1 MNEEE
6 RKLFK
11 RSNAAGGGDLASAT
25 PPLARWRLVLGKYAK
40 PKMPSVLNSDQQR
53 MSDALEL
60 LYSREYKGRG
70 VRQDARMGPG
80 SLDPSQ
86 LNVTKWLDEVKEL
99 FPKST
104 CEKIT
109 KHALERYGMVDL
121 INDAET
127 LKNMEPS
134 TDLLCA
140 VLSLKGQMKGS
151 VLAEARRLIARVVEE
166 IKRKL
171 MADVRNAISG
181 RVNRFSH
188 SAYKTA
194 RNFDARD
201 TIRRNLKNWDPER
214 RQLVVSEPRFFQ
226 RVTRHIPWEVIICID
241 QSGSMVNSVIH
252 SAVMAGILAALHMV
266 QVKLV
271 IFDTSIVDLSD
282 HASDPVEVLMSV
294 QLGGGTNIGAAVR
307 YCEQLVSQPT
317 RTVLVLVTDF
327 CEGGDPRN
335 LIGAVR
341 RLRESG
347 VKLIGLASLDM
358 ECTAWYD
365 EKLAGRLAAEGMEIA
380 ALTPVELANW
390 LSEVMH
396 RSGS

>member
-1 MNEEE
+1 MAN
-6 RKLFK
+6 
-11 RSNAAGGGDLASAT
+11 
-25 PPLARWRLVLGKYAK
+25 
-40 PKMPSVLNSDQQR
+40 
-53 MSDALEL
+53 ALEL

-70 VRQDARMGPG
+70 VRQDARLGPG

-109 KHALERYGMVDL
+109 KHALDRYGMVD
-121 INDAET
+121 IMNDEET

-140 VLSLKGQMKGS
+140 VLSLKGQMKGT

-171 MADVRNAISG
+171 LSEIKNAMAG

-188 SAYKTA
+188 SNHKTA

-214 RQLVVSEPRFFQ
+214 KQIIVSEPRFFQ
-226 RVTRHIPWEVIICID
+226 RVKRHMPWEVIMCVD

-252 SAVMAGILAALHMV
+252 SAVMAGIFSALPMV
-266 QVKLV
+266 RVRLV
-271 IFDTSIVDLSD
+271 VFDTSIVDLSE
-282 HASDPVEVLMSV
+282 HVSDPVEVLMSV
-294 QLGGGTNIGAAVR
+294 QLGGGTNIGRAVQ

-327 CEGGDPRN
+327 CEGADPRK
-335 LIGAVR
+335 LISTVR

-358 ECTAWYD
+358 DCAGWYD

-380 ALTPVELANW
+380 ALTPVELATW
-390 LSEVMH
+390 LSEVMQ

>member
-1 MNEEE
+1 MRTVSKVNEEK
-6 RKLFK
+6 RKLSQK
-11 RSNAAGGGDLASAT
+11 QNA
-25 PPLARWRLVLGKYAK
+25 PKLARWRLVLGKYAK
-40 PKMPSVLNSDQQR
+40 PKMPNVLNSEQER
-53 MSDALEL
+53 MADSLEL

-86 LNVTKWLDEVKEL
+86 LNVTTWLNEVREL

-109 KHALERYGMVDL
+109 KHALDRYGMISI

-127 LKNMEPS
+127 LKTMEPS

-140 VLSLKGQMKGS
+140 VLSLKGQMKGP

-171 MADVRNAISG
+171 MSEIRNAMAG
-181 RVNRFSH
+181 RINRFSH

-214 RQLVVSEPRFFQ
+214 GQLVVSEPRFFQ
-226 RVTRHIPWEVIICID
+226 RVKRHMPWEVIICID

-252 SAVMAGILAALHMV
+252 SAVMAGILAALPMV
-266 QVKLV
+266 RVRLV
-271 IFDTSIVDLSD
+271 IFDTSVVDLSQ
-282 HASDPVEVLMSV
+282 HVSDPVEVLMSV
-294 QLGGGTNIGAAVR
+294 QLGGGTNIGQAVQ

-327 CEGGDPRN
+327 CEGADPRK
-335 LIGAVR
+335 LIASVR

-358 ECTAWYD
+358 ECGAWYD

-380 ALTPVELANW
+380 ALTPVELASW
-390 LSEVMH
+390 LAEVMQ